1 MMMDKFTDVASYS
14 MILLSDLD
22 WLILENTCDVTC
34 EKKNWE
40 ISVNKIALREGLN
53 TSTDTSTIR
62 MINKSIFCIKDE

>member
-53 TSTDTSTIR
+53 TSTDTSNIR